1 VATSVARRTI
11 GRLRRLPC
19 AIPVAA
25 MLTTMAGAAFAQNCT
40 GVCADEVALM
50 SSFISLPNSAAGL
63 ALLNAN
69 LHAEESIYLN
79 STQAKKVT
87 AAANVLLQYMPA
99 NVLIGAF
106 PTDPRFQYDAQGFP
120 PTLALPSSI
129 NNIVASLLNVPAMD
143 DLKTVFGQINNYG
156 KT

>member
-1 VATSVARRTI
+1 MPALVRRRTSTRVATGIARRTI
-11 GRLRRLPC
+11 GRLPC

-25 MLTTMAGAAFAQNCT
+25 MLTTMAGSAFAQNCT

-50 SSFISLPNSAAGL
+50 SSFIRLPNSAAGL

-69 LHAEESIYLN
+69 LQAEESIYLN
-79 STQAKKVT
+79 STQAQKVT

-106 PTDPRFQYDAQGFP
+106 PTDPRFLSHGFIMAP
-120 PTLALPSSI
+120 RGIERAANRVVLR
-129 NNIVASLLNVPAMD
+129 
-143 DLKTVFGQINNYG
+143 
-156 KT
+156 